1 MEDDPKQGILNFIR
15 SLFKKRPHLVDADDL
30 EEEIHEL
37 MDEGQ
42 AKGLISDEESHMVY
56 GVLELKE
63 TPAASIMI
71 PRTEVSYVNI
81 NATLGEV
88 IDLINKCGHTRIPVS
103 GSSIDD
109 IIGILH
115 AKDLLKLWGKALS
128 SKIPQDILR
137 PPYFVPEN
145 KKIGELLKELKKKK
159 NHLAIVT
166 DEYGGTSGII
176 TLEDIIEEIVG
187 DIMDEHDNEEP
198 LLVPL
203 GNDSAY
209 VDARLEIEKLGE
221 FFGIE
226 LPEGNY
232 ESVGGFIIYHLGK
245 IPKENEKIEFKDME
259 IIIKKADARKIHKVM
274 VRKKES
280 KSDKRRDE

>member
-203 GNDSAY
+203 GNDAAY

-274 VRKKES
+274 VRKKGS

>member
-1 MEDDPKQGILNFIR
+1 
-15 SLFKKRPHLVDADDL
+15 
-30 EEEIHEL
+30 
-37 MDEGQ
+37 
-42 AKGLISDEESHMVY
+42 
-56 GVLELKE
+56 
-63 TPAASIMI
+63 
-71 PRTEVSYVNI
+71 
-81 NATLGEV
+81 
-88 IDLINKCGHTRIPVS
+88 TRIPVS

-203 GNDSAY
+203 GNDAAY

-245 IPKENEKIEFKDME
+245 IPKENEKIEFKDLE

>member
-203 GNDSAY
+203 GNDAAY

>member
-203 GNDSAY
+203 GNDAAY

-221 FFGIE
+221 FFGVE

-274 VRKKES
+274 VRKKGS

>member
-221 FFGIE
+221 FFGVE

-274 VRKKES
+274 VRKKGS